1 VVGSI
6 REDATMTV
14 GRKAMASVAIGLIAA
29 TSFVSTALAKGV
41 LGTCALTTGCIEV
54 DAPDVVVGTVDEVGE
69 DAGKVLDDA
78 KEGTDKATGGR
89 TEPVTDPVID
99 KVNDTLDLTPGGS
112 DPVKHTKDEK
122 RRSATNQDTSATA
135 AAAAS
140 QRKFDMMAAR
150 ETRRSAFD
158 GRFERAVSFAP
169 PSEPGLAERLAQ
181 AALDA
186 AKAFTFP
193 AILIGFMVGFILVQ
207 NRIDHTD
214 PKLALAPVSSEQDYL
229 SFS

>member
-1 VVGSI
+1 
-6 REDATMTV
+6 MTV
-14 GRKAMASVAIGLIAA
+14 GRKAIASVTIGLIAA
-29 TSFVSTALAKGV
+29 TSSVSTALAKDAIGP
-41 LGTCALTTGCIEV
+41 CALTTGCIEV

-69 DAGKVLDDA
+69 GAGKVLDDV
-78 KEGTDKATGGR
+78 KEVADKATGGW
-89 TEPVTDPVID
+89 TEPVTDPVMD
-99 KVNDTLDLTPGGS
+99 KVNDTLEFTPGGS
-112 DPVKHTKDEK
+112 DPVKDTKDEK
-122 RRSATNQDTSATA
+122 RRSATYQDKSATGSVERATA
-135 AAAAS
+135 APAGYHHT
-140 QRKFDMMAAR
+140 FDMMAAR

-158 GRFERAVSFAP
+158 GRFERAVSFLP

-181 AALDA
+181 AALEA